1 MKLFN
6 AFTLIAVIGY
16 SLFVSAAPAIAYPSR
31 TTICTE
37 VRVELEYAVEEGRL
51 KQQEVEPLLLR
62 CRDGFELP

>member
-6 AFTLIAVIGY
+6 AFTLIAVTGY

-37 VRVELEYAVEEGRL
+37 VRVELENAVEEGKL
-51 KQQEVEPLLLR
+51 QQQEIELMLLG
-62 CRDGFELP
+62 CRDGFE